1 MTSATFRTG
10 KWFSRAPCWEWALV
24 ILRLGKRL
32 RSSQTIWRF
41 FFNSICRSAVVVRPS
56 PTVQGKCSLLSPQ
69 SIWRAQWPLANN
81 QLMQLLSSVHMVG
94 SEAFE
99 TLPDAASPSS
109 MLAFK
114 RSSPAQRDEVN
125 CFPSRRQPSSALCLG
140 CQSTPTS
147 RYKASRHVLQITHG
161 WSVSYF
167 QREIQPGITQ
177 GLKGCHKGGEV
188 NLFSKAAESRARSN
202 GWSSSQGDPPW
213 K

>member
-1 MTSATFRTG
+1 M
-10 KWFSRAPCWEWALV
+10 
-24 ILRLGKRL
+24 
-32 RSSQTIWRF
+32 
-41 FFNSICRSAVVVRPS
+41 
-56 PTVQGKCSLLSPQ
+56 QGKCSLLSPQ
-69 SIWRAQWPLANN
+69 SIWRARWPLANN

-99 TLPDAASPSS
+99 TLPDAASPSILHT
-109 MLAFK
+109 LAFK
-114 RSSPAQRDEVN
+114 RSFPAQRDEVIA
-125 CFPSRRQPSSALCLG
+125 FPPDGNQALPCVLG
-140 CQSTPTS
+140 ARALPTS

-202 GWSSSQGDPPW
+202 GRSSSQGDPPW